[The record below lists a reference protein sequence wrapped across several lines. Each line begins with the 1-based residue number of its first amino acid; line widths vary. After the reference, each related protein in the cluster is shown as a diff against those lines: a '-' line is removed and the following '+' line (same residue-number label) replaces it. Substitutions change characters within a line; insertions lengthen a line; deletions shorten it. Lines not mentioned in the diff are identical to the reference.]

1 MKNRILKLFS
11 IVFLLLMVTNIHALE
26 IVQSGNTI
34 TQKGEYSSTRFA
46 AGNKVTNLATVD
58 GLSFVAGNDIT
69 LNGKAS
75 YGFYAGNIVTINE
88 NIEKDAF
95 IAGNNITIGKEA
107 VLGRDVFIAGNTVVI
122 SSNVGRDLRVGASII
137 DLSDITINGD
147 AYVMADQI
155 VLNENTNIVGKL
167 SYSEDATVEGL
178 TTAKIGSIEKVKDIE
193 IEYSYTFKDRALTFL
208 TSVVAAFVVMV
219 VLFYLIPSSKENL
232 DKLELQFKDIA
243 KTSGIGLL
251 VLVLVPLV
259 SILAMITG
267 FLLPLSLIALV
278 IYAVSIYLSF
288 LVIYYVVGNVIS
300 NKLLNK
306 NNMYLALV
314 IGILLVKLVSL
325 IPYLGGW
332 IKFISLIYGLGIIY
346 NFIKNIR
353 NNK

>member
-208 TSVVAAFVVMV
+208 ISVVAAFVVMV

-278 IYAVSIYLSF
+278 IYAVSIYLAF

>member
-107 VLGRDVFIAGNTVVI
+107 VLGRDVFVAGNTVVI